1 MWAEALARAF
11 VHNVWQHASPTSH
24 LRYNIFIAIVGSAR
38 QLLMAANPNLR
49 FIASQLR
56 RLSLF
61 ARMTPDQL
69 ERVASIAQL
78 MRADAGTVLVWQGQ
92 PAQSLVLLVSGTAML
107 TQVAANG
114 AEQQVGMI
122 GEGQHTG
129 EEALYSD
136 RLEPYTVRVVEPAV
150 VLVVPK
156 APLAALIS
164 QTPEI
169 RANIGMQNATT
180 REAVALFKGQRPDE
194 TVMHIFKRHWWAFAR
209 RLWLPFIIGA
219 LLLLG
224 ATFLLASSPSLAM
237 ILFGASILIPAAI
250 AFLLFAD
257 WQDDCL
263 IITDQRLVKIS
274 DTVLRFEKK
283 VNEIQFERAHEVNA
297 EIPPDPF
304 ARIFRYGTVTIRTAG
319 AAGTI
324 VIDTLPNPSQVQKL
338 IFSQR
343 ENYRHNLSA
352 RSREQINQDIDAAF
366 GIPNT
371 QIQTPAPARRVD
383 ALATPAPAARSMNP
397 FLSRYT
403 DADGATVYRR
413 HISIW
418 LRHVTPGILVALG
431 GIALATASPFIPAL
445 RNIEFAVLAA
455 AFSLLIVGGLWAYI
469 ADWDWRHDML
479 IVGKE
484 TITIIHKR
492 PFWLQND
499 VEQIRLAQV
508 DNVISEVIGPL
519 NTLLNRGDIRI
530 SLIGGDARDAKRFT
544 YIGDPQSVQGEIS
557 NRLATLQ
564 AEMQSGALESQ
575 REAFA
580 AYLAA
585 YHQRAQAQAT
595 GYAPVSPFPPSPANP
610 AYPPVSAPD
619 TPQPP
624 VRDRSRP
631 PNIPR
636 TRD

>member
-1 MWAEALARAF
+1 
-11 VHNVWQHASPTSH
+11 
-24 LRYNIFIAIVGSAR
+24 
-38 QLLMAANPNLR
+38 MAANPNLR

-56 RLSLF
+56 QISLF

-78 MRADAGTVLVWQGQ
+78 MRADPGTVLVWQGQ
-92 PAQSLVLLVSGTAML
+92 PAQQFIMLVSGTAML
-107 TQVAANG
+107 VQQTPQG
-114 AEQQVGMI
+114 FEQQVGMI

-136 RLEPYTVRVVEPAV
+136 RLEPYTVRVVDSAV

-156 APLAALIS
+156 APLAALIF

-169 RANIGMQNATT
+169 RANMGVQQTAT
-180 REAVALFKGQRPDE
+180 REQVSLFKGQRPDE
-194 TVMHIFKRHWWAFAR
+194 SVMHIFKRHWWAFVR
-209 RLWLPFIIGA
+209 RLWLPIGIST
-219 LLLLG
+219 LMLLG
-224 ATFLLASSPSLAM
+224 AAFLLASVPWLAM
-237 ILFGASILIPAAI
+237 LLFGAAVLIPGAV
-250 AFLLFAD
+250 AFLLYAD

-263 IITDQRLVKIS
+263 IVTDQRLVKIS
-274 DTVLRFEKK
+274 DTLLQFEKK
-283 VNEIQFERAHEVNA
+283 VSEIPFERAHEVNA

-304 ARIFRYGTVTIRTAG
+304 ARIFRYGTVTIKTAG

-324 VIDTLPNPSQVQKL
+324 TIDTLANPAKIQKL

-343 ENYRHNLSA
+343 DSYHQNA
-352 RSREQINQDIDAAF
+352 GVRSRELINQDIDAAL
-366 GIPNT
+366 GIPNA
-371 QIQTPAPARRVD
+371 QMQTPAPARRVD
-383 ALATPAPAARSMNP
+383 GLPAHSPVNTSVNP
-397 FLSRYT
+397 FRTRYVN
-403 DADGATVYRR
+403 ADGASVYRR

-418 LRHVTPGILVALG
+418 LRHIAPGFLLVMG
-431 GIALATASPFIPAL
+431 GIGLAIASPFIPAL
-445 RNIEFAVLAA
+445 RAIEFAALAA
-455 AFSLLIVGGLWAYI
+455 AAALVIVGAFWAYV

-484 TITIIHKR
+484 TIMLIHKR

-508 DNVISEVIGPL
+508 DNVISEVMGLI

-530 SLIGGDARDAKRFT
+530 SLIGGDTQDAKRFSSV
-544 YIGDPQSVQGEIS
+544 GDPQSVQSEIS
-557 NRLATLQ
+557 NRLAQLQ
-564 AEMQSGALESQ
+564 TAQQSGALDAQ

-585 YHQRAQAQAT
+585 YHQRAQAQT
-595 GYAPVSPFPPSPANP
+595 GFAPVNAP
-610 AYPPVSAPD
+610 YPPPGMTPPAASVQYPPPPTPTPD

-624 VRDRSRP
+624 VRDGSRP

-636 TRD
+636 RQG